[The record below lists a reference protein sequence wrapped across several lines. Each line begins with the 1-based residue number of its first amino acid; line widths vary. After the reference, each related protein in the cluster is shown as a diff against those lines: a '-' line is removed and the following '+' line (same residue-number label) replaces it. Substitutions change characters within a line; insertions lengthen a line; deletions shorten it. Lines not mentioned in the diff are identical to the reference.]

1 MRQRNETWVGLSRSP
16 NGGPGRDSGMAA
28 ADGHWGSGRTV
39 GTRLDKQS
47 KDALGI
53 CPKNCHCL
61 SDTVALKICFRL
73 PGCKLCRRGQHRQEG
88 RRRIGRLKDRWGRR
102 WRSSGGSPPPPPPR
116 SLPLASHPPL
126 PEARR
131 FSPGNL
137 GALLPPDS
145 GSTGSKVPDT
155 GHSRNSPRELL
166 PMGLCTVRN
175 HGLRIILT

>member
-1 MRQRNETWVGLSRSP
+1 
-16 NGGPGRDSGMAA
+16 MAA

-61 SDTVALKICFRL
+61 SDTVALKKCFRL

-137 GALLPPDS
+137 GALLPPGS

-155 GHSRNSPRELL
+155 GHSRNSPRGLL